1 MAGSEVAETREKVR
15 MADGSRPMLTGKTR
29 DEASSSSKL
38 VVIADAH
45 ELLRESMRSMLS
57 HEPDLRVV
65 DEARDGREAI
75 ELCRLHRPDLVLME
89 ASMPSMTGLE
99 ATRTIKEEFPGTKV
113 LIVSAYESVAF
124 ISEAVIAG
132 AEGYVSKLAPLHE
145 LLEAVRGV
153 LRGESQYAYGSG

>member
-1 MAGSEVAETREKVR
+1 

-29 DEASSSSKL
+29 NEASSSSKL

-57 HEPDLRVV
+57 HEPDLRVI

-89 ASMPSMTGLE
+89 ASMPTMTGLE

-132 AEGYVSKLAPLHE
+132 AEGYVSKLAPLQE

-153 LRGESQYAYGSG
+153 LRGEFRHA

>member
-1 MAGSEVAETREKVR
+1 
-15 MADGSRPMLTGKTR
+15 MADGSRATLTGKTR
-29 DEASSSSKL
+29 NEASSSSKL

-57 HEPDLRVV
+57 HEPDLLII

-89 ASMPSMTGLE
+89 ASMPTMTGLE
-99 ATRTIKEEFPGTKV
+99 ATRAIKEELPGTKV

-132 AEGYVSKLAPLHE
+132 AEGYVSKLAPLQE
-145 LLEAVRGV
+145 LLEAIRGV
-153 LRGESQYAYGSG
+153 LRGEFRHA

>member
-1 MAGSEVAETREKVR
+1 

-29 DEASSSSKL
+29 NEASSSSKL

-57 HEPDLRVV
+57 LEPDLLII

-89 ASMPSMTGLE
+89 ASMPTMTGLD
-99 ATRTIKEEFPGTKV
+99 ARRAIKEEFPGTKV
-113 LIVSAYESVAF
+113 LIVSAYESVVF

-132 AEGYVSKLAPLHE
+132 AEGYVSKLSPLQE

-153 LRGESQYAYGSG
+153 LRGESQYAYVSEKMAFSEAR